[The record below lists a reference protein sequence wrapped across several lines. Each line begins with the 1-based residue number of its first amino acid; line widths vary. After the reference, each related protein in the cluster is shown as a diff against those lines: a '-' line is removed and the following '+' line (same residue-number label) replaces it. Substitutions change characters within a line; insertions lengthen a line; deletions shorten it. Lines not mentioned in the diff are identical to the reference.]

1 MLLRPAFCTGA
12 QPKGSDVARAGFK
25 KVREKRVQ
33 LLTKEVTRQE
43 ELTFR
48 RTSDLSRRHNSQIL
62 DQRGSLSKG
71 TRANGG
77 AGVFVQYS
85 LLRLGGGGR
94 SSRQGSDEAV
104 VRLGGLELLSVA
116 GEGVK
121 VGFQLRYIQPGPLG
135 LTHQKFP

>member
-1 MLLRPAFCTGA
+1 MEVPRLGTKWELQLPVETTATKYRMQAVSATNTIA
-12 QPKGSDVARAGFK
+12 HKNAGYS
-25 KVREKRVQ
+25 RHRV
-33 LLTKEVTRQE
+33 
-43 ELTFR
+43 
-48 RTSDLSRRHNSQIL
+48 
-62 DQRGSLSKG
+62 
-71 TRANGG
+71 
-77 AGVFVQYS
+77 
-85 LLRLGGGGR
+85 RLGGGGR